1 MKADWEIK
9 TLGEILQKTETIN
22 PLQLPETEFN
32 YVDVSSVSNTTFE
45 IEQTQ
50 FLKGKDA
57 PSRARRLIKENDV
70 LFATVRPTLQRIAI
84 VPEHLNNQVC
94 STGYFVLRP
103 KNEIHH
109 RFVFY
114 WLFSNDFMEQMENLQ
129 KGASYPA
136 VTDAEVRAQKIPLPP
151 LPEQKRLVTLLDE
164 AFESIATAKAKA
176 QQNLKNARAL
186 FESHLNE
193 VFSKRGEGWEEK
205 KLGDLCQKITKG
217 SSPKWQ
223 GIDYV
228 EDEAVL
234 FVTSENVGE
243 YRLLLSKP
251 KYVEWKFN
259 EKEKKSILQKGDV
272 LTNIVGASI
281 GRTAIFDID
290 AIANINQAVCL
301 IRCEPTLL
309 HNSYLSHLLNS
320 PVFREVLHDNEV
332 DNARANLSLGFFSN
346 LQIPLPPVDEQ
357 KEIVVKLDIFRT
369 ETQRLEALYSRK
381 IAALD
386 ELKKALLHR
395 AFAGE
400 L

>member
-164 AFESIATAKAKA
+164 AFESIATAKANA